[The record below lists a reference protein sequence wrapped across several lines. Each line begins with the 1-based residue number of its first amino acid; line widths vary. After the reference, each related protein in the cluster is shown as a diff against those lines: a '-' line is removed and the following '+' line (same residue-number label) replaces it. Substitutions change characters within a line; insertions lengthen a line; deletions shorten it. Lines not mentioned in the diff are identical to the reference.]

1 MERKEKNN
9 KKGVRKKLHTVKYKK
24 ACYSCNTQD
33 YLTIMFC
40 KTILR
45 CRRLFRQIKVIIP
58 AKDLIMYLCVLGA
71 WLLFIGGNYVIDKN
85 LMGINNVNAFSLIKE
100 FRGSVFTTIFIAFL
114 INSINHI
121 LEYKKILRYQYFVY
135 INTMLCF
142 DSLFFN
148 MYKGSIEIVYDPLY
162 NSNRLTQIRELFRSE
177 WENLVFD
184 SIEVRDCWKNI
195 YTQVIENER
204 DYKAGIIEVKNVEN
218 FLNYNRT
225 LKETF
230 AGYVNYYDN
239 QMVFEYVAWTLLS
252 YLDEL
257 RFVWRKDTD
266 VDKKVIKVLGSY
278 KENNTVLFT
287 YFRPWLKELGIEDL
301 RK

>member
-1 MERKEKNN
+1 
-9 KKGVRKKLHTVKYKK
+9 
-24 ACYSCNTQD
+24 
-33 YLTIMFC
+33 
-40 KTILR
+40 
-45 CRRLFRQIKVIIP
+45 
-58 AKDLIMYLCVLGA
+58 
-71 WLLFIGGNYVIDKN
+71 
-85 LMGINNVNAFSLIKE
+85 
-100 FRGSVFTTIFIAFL
+100 
-114 INSINHI
+114 
-121 LEYKKILRYQYFVY
+121 
-135 INTMLCF
+135 
-142 DSLFFN
+142 
-148 MYKGSIEIVYDPLY
+148 MYKGNIEIVYDPLY
-162 NSNRLTQIRELFRSE
+162 NSNRSTQIRELFRSE

-184 SIEVRDCWKNI
+184 TIEVHDCWKNI

-204 DYKAGIIEVKNVEN
+204 DYKEGIIEVKNVEK

-239 QMVFEYVAWTLLS
+239 QMVFEDVAWTLLS

-257 RFVWRKDTD
+257 RFIWRKDTD